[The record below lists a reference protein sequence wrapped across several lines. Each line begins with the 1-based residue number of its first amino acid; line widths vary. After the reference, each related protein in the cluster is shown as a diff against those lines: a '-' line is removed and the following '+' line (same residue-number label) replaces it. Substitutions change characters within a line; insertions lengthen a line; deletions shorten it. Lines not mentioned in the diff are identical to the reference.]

1 MQAFLVTQAQ
11 RNCQLK
17 RVHASFPSRWNVV
30 FGNAHVLAHDSFDS
44 RISTKTFLRTLHIE
58 AKLARSRFTSNT
70 SSQPDCQQ
78 QHSIGKEI

>member
-1 MQAFLVTQAQ
+1 
-11 RNCQLK
+11 
-17 RVHASFPSRWNVV
+17 
-30 FGNAHVLAHDSFDS
+30 VLAHDSFDS

-78 QHSIGKEI
+78 QHSIGKENLARASFPYNTTSQTNCQHVLAFLLAQGH